1 MKTITSILFL
11 MMIAL
16 TQNAKAVLPYNS
28 IETNYI
34 EPASPCT
41 ISVTVTVSGKIGKL
55 GNCLG
60 FGFGCLNI
68 DVDIDKSRTASG
80 LFNQLAGESGLI
92 LEYSAPSSLTISYI
106 ADKINTSD
114 FEVDAD
120 KVLPAYICKKLG
132 VQSMTILKGIYKSSV
147 DSKGVWKTTFKVK

>member
-11 MMIAL
+11 MMIAFAH
-16 TQNAKAVLPYNS
+16 NAKAVLPYYT

-41 ISVTVTVSGKIGKL
+41 ITVTVTVSGKIGKKDCTGL
-55 GNCLG
+55 GI
-60 FGFGCLNI
+60 GCLEI
-68 DVDIDKSRTASG
+68 DIDIDRSRTVSG
-80 LFNQLAGESGLI
+80 LFNQPKGQCGLI
-92 LEYSAPSSLTISYI
+92 LEYSAPTSLTISYL
-106 ADKINTSD
+106 ADKVTTSD
-114 FEVDAD
+114 FEVEAD

>member
-16 TQNAKAVLPYNS
+16 SQNAKAVLPYYS
-28 IETNYI
+28 VETNYI

-41 ISVTVTVSGKIGKL
+41 ITVTVTVTGKIGKKYD
-55 GNCLG
+55 CKG
-60 FGFGCLNI
+60 FGLGCLNLDI
-68 DVDIDKSRTASG
+68 DIDKSPTVTG
-80 LFNQLAGESGLI
+80 LFNQPVGQCGLI
-92 LEYSAPSSLTISYI
+92 FEYSTPSSLTISYL
-106 ADKINTSD
+106 ADKVNTSD
-114 FEVDAD
+114 FEVEAD

-147 DSKGVWKTTFKVK
+147 DSKGVWKTTFNVK

>member
-16 TQNAKAVLPYNS
+16 SQNAKAVLPYYS

-41 ISVTVTVSGKIGKL
+41 ITVTVTVSGKIGKKDCTGL
-55 GNCLG
+55 
-60 FGFGCLNI
+60 GFGCLKI
-68 DVDIDKSRTASG
+68 DVDIDKSRTATG
-80 LFNQLAGESGLI
+80 LFNQPVGQCGLI
-92 LEYSAPSSLTISYI
+92 LEYSAPTSLTISYL
-106 ADKINTSD
+106 ADKVTTSD
-114 FEVDAD
+114 FIVDAD

-147 DSKGVWKTTFKVK
+147 DSKGVWKTTFNVK

>member
-16 TQNAKAVLPYNS
+16 SQNAKAVLPYYS

-34 EPASPCT
+34 KPASPCT
-41 ISVTVTVSGKIGKL
+41 ITVTVTVSGKIGKL
-55 GNCLG
+55 TDCLG
-60 FGFGCLNI
+60 FGFGCLYI
-68 DVDIDKSRTASG
+68 DVDIDKSRTVSG
-80 LFNQLAGESGLI
+80 LFNQPKGQCGLI
-92 LEYSAPSSLTISYI
+92 LEYSAPSNLTISYL
-106 ADKINTSD
+106 ADKVNSSD
-114 FEVDAD
+114 FEVEAD
-120 KVLPAYICKKLG
+120 KVLPEYICKKLG

>member
-16 TQNAKAVLPYNS
+16 SQNAKAVLPYYS

-41 ISVTVTVSGKIGKL
+41 ITVTVTVSGKIGKKDCTGL
-55 GNCLG
+55 
-60 FGFGCLNI
+60 GFGCLEI
-68 DVDIDKSRTASG
+68 DIDIDKSRTATG
-80 LFNQLAGESGLI
+80 LFDQPVGHCGLI
-92 LEYSAPSSLTISYI
+92 LEYSAPTSLTISYL
-106 ADKINTSD
+106 ADRVNSSD
-114 FEVDAD
+114 FIVDTD
-120 KVLPAYICKKLG
+120 KVLPPYICKKLG

-147 DSKGVWKTTFKVK
+147 DSRGVWKTTFKVK

>member
-1 MKTITSILFL
+1 MKTITTILLL

-16 TQNAKAVLPYNS
+16 NQNAKAVLPYYS

-41 ISVTVTVSGKIGKL
+41 ITVSVTVSGKIGKKD
-55 GNCLG
+55 CTG
-60 FGFGCLNI
+60 FGLGCLEI
-68 DVDIDKSRTASG
+68 DIDIDKSRTVTG
-80 LFNQLAGESGLI
+80 LFNQPKGQCGLI
-92 LEYSAPSSLTISYI
+92 LEYSTPTSLTISYL
-106 ADKINTSD
+106 ADKVTTSD
-114 FEVDAD
+114 FEVEAD

-132 VQSMTILKGIYKSSV
+132 VQSMTILKGIYKSTV

>member
-1 MKTITSILFL
+1 MKTITSILLL

-16 TQNAKAVLPYNS
+16 NQNAKAVLPYFS

-41 ISVTVTVSGKIGKL
+41 ITVTVTVTGKIGKNHDCNGL
-55 GNCLG
+55 GL
-60 FGFGCLNI
+60 GCLKLDI
-68 DVDIDKSRTASG
+68 DIDKSRAVNG
-80 LFNQLAGESGLI
+80 LFNQPAGQCGLI
-92 LEYSAPSSLTISYI
+92 FEYSAPSSLTISYL
-106 ADKINTSD
+106 ADKVNSSD
-114 FEVDAD
+114 FEVAVD

-147 DSKGVWKTTFKVK
+147 DSKGVWKTTFNVK

>member
-16 TQNAKAVLPYNS
+16 TQNAKAVLPYYS

-41 ISVTVTVSGKIGKL
+41 ITVTVTVSGKIGKL
-55 GNCLG
+55 QDCKG
-60 FGFGCLNI
+60 FGFGCLSLDI
-68 DVDIDKSRTASG
+68 DIDKSRTASG
-80 LFNQLAGESGLI
+80 LFNQLAGECGLI
-92 LEYSAPSSLTISYI
+92 LEYSAPTSLTISYL
-106 ADKINTSD
+106 ADKVTTSD
-114 FEVDAD
+114 FIVDAD

-147 DSKGVWKTTFKVK
+147 DSKGVWKTTFNVK

>member
-1 MKTITSILFL
+1 

-16 TQNAKAVLPYNS
+16 NQNAKAVLPYYS

-41 ISVTVTVSGKIGKL
+41 ITVSLTISGKIGKMVD
-55 GNCLG
+55 CLG

-68 DVDIDKSRTASG
+68 DVDIDKSRTVSG
-80 LFNQLAGESGLI
+80 LFNQPKGQCGLI
-92 LEYSAPSSLTISYI
+92 FEYSAPSSLTISYL
-106 ADKINTSD
+106 ADKVNSSD
-114 FEVDAD
+114 FEVEAD

-147 DSKGVWKTTFKVK
+147 DSKGVWKTTFNVK

>member
-16 TQNAKAVLPYNS
+16 SQNAKAVLPYYS

-41 ISVTVTVSGKIGKL
+41 ITVTVTVSGKIGKKDCTGL
-55 GNCLG
+55 
-60 FGFGCLNI
+60 GFGCLEI
-68 DVDIDKSRTASG
+68 DIDIDKSRTATG
-80 LFNQLAGESGLI
+80 LFDQPVGHCGLI
-92 LEYSAPSSLTISYI
+92 LEYSAPTSLTISYL
-106 ADKINTSD
+106 ADKVNSSD
-114 FEVDAD
+114 FIVDTD
-120 KVLPAYICKKLG
+120 KVLPPYICKKLG

-147 DSKGVWKTTFKVK
+147 DSRGVWKTTFKVK

>member
-1 MKTITSILFL
+1 MKTITSILLFV
-11 MMIAL
+11 MIAL
-16 TQNAKAVLPYNS
+16 SQNAKAVLPYYS

-41 ISVTVTVSGKIGKL
+41 ITVTVTVSGKIGKMVD
-55 GNCLG
+55 CLG

-68 DVDIDKSRTASG
+68 DVDIDKSRTVSG
-80 LFNQLAGESGLI
+80 LFNQPKGQCGLI
-92 LEYSAPSSLTISYI
+92 FEYSAPSSLTISYL
-106 ADKINTSD
+106 ADKVNTSD
-114 FEVDAD
+114 FEVEAD

-147 DSKGVWKTTFKVK
+147 DSKGVWKTTFNVK

>member
-1 MKTITSILFL
+1 MKTITSILLFV
-11 MMIAL
+11 MIAL
-16 TQNAKAVLPYNS
+16 SQNAKAVLPYYS

-41 ISVTVTVSGKIGKL
+41 ITVTVTVSGKIGKMVD
-55 GNCLG
+55 CLG

-68 DVDIDKSRTASG
+68 DVDIDKSRTVSG
-80 LFNQLAGESGLI
+80 LFNQPKGQCGLI
-92 LEYSAPSSLTISYI
+92 FEYSAPSSLTISYL
-106 ADKINTSD
+106 ADKVNSSD
-114 FEVDAD
+114 FEVEAD

-147 DSKGVWKTTFKVK
+147 DSKGVWKTTFNVK

>member
-16 TQNAKAVLPYNS
+16 SQNAKAVLPYFS

-41 ISVTVTVSGKIGKL
+41 VTVTVTVSGKIGKK
-55 GNCLG
+55 GDCLG
-60 FGFGCLNI
+60 LGFGCLNI
-68 DVDIDKSRTASG
+68 DVDIDKSRTVSG
-80 LFNQLAGESGLI
+80 LFNQPKGQCGLI
-92 LEYSAPSSLTISYI
+92 FEYSGPSSLSISYL
-106 ADKINTSD
+106 ADKVNSSD
-114 FEVDAD
+114 FDVDAD
-120 KVLPAYICKKLG
+120 MVIPAYICKKLG
-132 VQSMTILKGIYKSSV
+132 VQSMTILKGMYKSSV

>member
-16 TQNAKAVLPYNS
+16 SQNAKAVLPYFS

-41 ISVTVTVSGKIGKL
+41 ITVTVTVTGKIGK
-55 GNCLG
+55 NHDCKG
-60 FGFGCLNI
+60 FGLGCLNLDI
-68 DVDIDKSRTASG
+68 DIDKSRTVTG
-80 LFNQLAGESGLI
+80 LFNQPAGQCGLI
-92 LEYSAPSSLTISYI
+92 FEYSTPSSLTISYL
-106 ADKINTSD
+106 ADKVNNSD
-114 FEVDAD
+114 FEVEAD

-132 VQSMTILKGIYKSSV
+132 VQTMTILKGIYKSSV
-147 DSKGVWKTTFKVK
+147 DSKGVWKTTFNVK

>member
-1 MKTITSILFL
+1 

-16 TQNAKAVLPYNS
+16 NQNAKAVLPYYS

-41 ISVTVTVSGKIGKL
+41 ITVTVTVSGKIGKK
-55 GNCLG
+55 GDCLG

-68 DVDIDKSRTASG
+68 DVDIDKSRTVSG
-80 LFNQLAGESGLI
+80 LFNQPKGQCGLI
-92 LEYSAPSSLTISYI
+92 FEYSAPSNLTISYL
-106 ADKINTSD
+106 ADKDNTSD
-114 FEVDAD
+114 FDVEAD
-120 KVLPAYICKKLG
+120 VVLPDYICKKLG

-147 DSKGVWKTTFKVK
+147 DSKGVWKTTFNIK